1 MPAVG
6 DKRRRRAHED
16 DETEGYNGR
25 CGGRI
30 MADREAQHAIDVVT
44 AGTLLRRDRRTVVIV
59 QTALE
64 TER

>member
-16 DETEGYNGR
+16 YETDGYDSR

-44 AGTLLRRDRRTVVIV
+44 AGTLLRRDRRAVLIV
-59 QTALE
+59 QTALDA
-64 TER
+64 ER